1 MENMYLDFDV
11 GGELIDLEMLFRVKD
26 MYVKTL
32 NNKKIILE
40 FYDDL

>member
-11 GGELIDLEMLFRVKD
+11 GGELIDLEMLFSVKD